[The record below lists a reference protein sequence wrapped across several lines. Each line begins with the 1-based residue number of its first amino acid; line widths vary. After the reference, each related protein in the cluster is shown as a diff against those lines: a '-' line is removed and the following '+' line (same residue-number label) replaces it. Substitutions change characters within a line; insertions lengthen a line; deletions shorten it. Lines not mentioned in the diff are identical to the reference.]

1 MHGPGRGRRAVV
13 VAHGEMSR
21 RAALEAA
28 WPGWSAGVD
37 VVVAA
42 DGGVALADALGLE
55 IDRWVG
61 DGDSVDPGRLAELA
75 SGGVRVERVPAAKD
89 ESDAEL
95 ALLAAVEMGA
105 TEIVVLGALGGA
117 RLDHTLANVALL
129 AHSGLAGLAVWLVS
143 ESARLSLVRAPAGDG
158 APVVGELPGRTG
170 DVVTLLPLGGDVE
183 GVTTRGLRYPL
194 RDEPLIV
201 GPARGLS
208 NVRDEEDAAVAVRR
222 GLLLVCEVPV
232 NLVPESPANLRP

>member
-1 MHGPGRGRRAVV
+1 MLDPTRGRRAIV

-21 RAALEAA
+21 RAALDTA

-37 VVVAA
+37 IVVAA
-42 DGGVALADALGLE
+42 DGGIALADALGLAV
-55 IDRWVG
+55 DRWVG
-61 DGDSVDPGRLAELA
+61 DGDSVDTGRLAELA
-75 SGGVRVERVPAAKD
+75 TQGVTVDRVPAAKD

-95 ALLAAVEMGA
+95 ALLAAMDMGA

-129 AHSGLAGLAVWLVS
+129 AHPGLADRAVWLVS
-143 ESARLSLVRAPAGDG
+143 EGARASLVRAPARDG
-158 APVVGELPGRTG
+158 EPAVRDLSGRTG
-170 DVVTLLPLGGDVE
+170 DVVTLLPLGGEVE

-194 RDEPLIV
+194 RDEALLV

-208 NVRDEEDAAVAVRR
+208 NVRDETNAGVTVRR

-232 NLVPESPANLRP
+232 TLVPETPANLGS